1 MPSGSPPRAAV
12 VQLHNNK
19 AADDV
24 TLARRTY
31 GKHVPLE
38 QGRKPVLE
46 VRVKREMDGGWT
58 GTNYTWRTP
67 RPLILWKREHLE
79 PTPLK
84 TLG

>member
-31 GKHVPLE
+31 GKHVLLE
-38 QGRKPVLE
+38 QGRKLVLE
-46 VRVKREMDGGWT
+46 VRVKGRWMEAGWEQTTRGGLR
-58 GTNYTWRTP
+58 G
-67 RPLILWKREHLE
+67 L
-79 PTPLK
+79 
-84 TLG
+84 